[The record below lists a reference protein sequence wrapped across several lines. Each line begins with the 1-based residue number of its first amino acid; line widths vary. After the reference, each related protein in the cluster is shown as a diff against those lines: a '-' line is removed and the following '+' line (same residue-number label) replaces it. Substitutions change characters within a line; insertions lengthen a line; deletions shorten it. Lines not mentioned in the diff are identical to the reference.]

1 MLHFPLHVLPPG
13 LLAHPATPSTA
24 FDHLKGRQI
33 ARVIV
38 DGHESAGGE
47 QLKDAVWLDTWQAP
61 QMWAMGC
68 PVALAGAGGLMG

>member
-13 LLAHPATPSTA
+13 LLAHPATTATA

-33 ARVIV
+33 TRMIV

-47 QLKDAVWLDTWQAP
+47 QLKDAAWLDTWQAP
-61 QMWAMGC
+61 QMRAMGWS
-68 PVALAGAGGLMG
+68 VALAGAGGLMG